1 LYERDLAS
9 VQWGNLFQRRWKE
22 QVKRRWWWGY
32 EKKEGGKTGIQ
43 MVQIRP
49 VFIRINTPPGNARL
63 GNSSVRDLSE
73 PELKLP
79 NVFLRKKA

>member
-1 LYERDLAS
+1 M
-9 VQWGNLFQRRWKE
+9 VVG
-22 QVKRRWWWGY
+22 VTKRKRG
-32 EKKEGGKTGIQ
+32 EIGIQ

-73 PELKLP
+73 PELKRLFP

>member
-1 LYERDLAS
+1 VGQSVSTTTTERAGETT
-9 VQWGNLFQRRWKE
+9 VVVG
-22 QVKRRWWWGY
+22 VTKRKRG
-32 EKKEGGKTGIQ
+32 EIGIQ

-73 PELKLP
+73 PELKRLFP